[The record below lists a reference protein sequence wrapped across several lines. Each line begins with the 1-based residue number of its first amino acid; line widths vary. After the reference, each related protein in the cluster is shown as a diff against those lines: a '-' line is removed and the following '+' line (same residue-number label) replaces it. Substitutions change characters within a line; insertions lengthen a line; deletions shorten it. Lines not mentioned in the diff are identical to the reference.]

1 MTQAPDIASHTPVI
15 QQFLRV
21 KAEHPDT
28 LLFFR
33 MGDFYE
39 LFFDD
44 AKRAAKLL
52 DITLTARGHS
62 GGEPIPMA
70 GVPYHAVDSYLAR
83 LVRMGESVVICEQVG
98 DPATSKGPVE
108 RQVARIVTPGT
119 VTDALLLEERRD
131 NLLLAINIQA
141 DRHGIAALDLARGVI
156 TLTEVVARS
165 DLFAELERLAPAE
178 LLLADDQS
186 VDRYEHICKGI
197 RQLAPWHFDSQSGR
211 RALCEQLGAVD
222 LRGFGCE
229 ELQLAHGASGALLVY
244 AKDTQR
250 AALPQIRTLVAQ
262 SRDDAITL
270 DANTRRNLELD
281 QSMSGEVAHSLVAV
295 LDETTTPMGARALRR
310 WLHRPLRDVQA
321 VEERLNAVQA
331 LIDASYG
338 DALQDLLRQ
347 LGDVERIVGRIGI
360 GNARPRDLDQ
370 LAHALGLAPQLLAV
384 CALPSLEKWAAAM
397 DGLSDE
403 AAFVRGAIVDNPPT
417 VIRDGGVIAE
427 GFDAELDELRTLS
440 ADVSRILVDI
450 ETRERERTGVSTL
463 KVGFNRVHGYYIELS
478 KAHSSD
484 VPCEYIRRQTL
495 KNAERFVTGELK
507 ALEDK
512 VLSARERALARE
524 RMLYEQVLA
533 TLRESLGPLQ
543 AFADAL
549 AHIDVFNS
557 FGVTATT
564 YEFARPT
571 FRDTPGL
578 HIRQGRHPVVER
590 LVDEPFVANDLE
602 LDDSVRMLLVTGP
615 NMGGKSTYMRQNA
628 LIVLLAYCG
637 AYIPAA
643 AAEIGPID
651 RIFTRIGAGDD
662 LATGRSTFMVEMSET
677 AEILNSAT
685 PDSLV
690 LMDEIGRGTSTY
702 DGLAIAWASAA
713 HLAAQVRAL
722 TLFATHY
729 FELTALE
736 HEYTGVQNV
745 HFEAIEEGT
754 RVVFAH
760 RVKDGPTDRSYGLQV
775 AALAGLPDSVLRQAR
790 ARLDHLSSTVADGA
804 GRRNVP
810 ESQLALFTAAAP
822 HPVVEAV
829 ESIDLDNL
837 TAKQA
842 LDLLYKL
849 RALLASDKSR

>member
-119 VTDALLLEERRD
+119 VTDAVLLEERRD
-131 NLLLAINIQA
+131 NILLAINIQA
-141 DRHGIAALDLARGVI
+141 HGHGVAALDLARGVI

-186 VDRYEHICKGI
+186 AIPFEHICKGI
-197 RQLAPWHFDSQSGR
+197 RQLAPWHFDSQSGK
-211 RALCEQLGAVD
+211 RALGEQLGTVD

-229 ELQLAHGASGALLVY
+229 DLHLAHGAAGALLVY

-262 SRDDAITL
+262 SRNDAITL

-310 WLHRPLRDVQA
+310 WLHRPLRDVRT
-321 VEERLNAVQA
+321 VTERHDAVQA
-331 LIDASYG
+331 LIDAC
-338 DALQDLLRQ
+338 DIDTLQDLLGQ

-384 CALPSLEKWAAAM
+384 CGLPSLEKWVASM
-397 DGLSDE
+397 DGLSAE
-403 AAFVRGAIVDNPPT
+403 AAFVRSAIVENPPV

-440 ADVSRILVDI
+440 ADVSSILVDI

-484 VPCEYIRRQTL
+484 VPAEYIRRQTL

-524 RMLYEQVLA
+524 RTLYEQVLS

-564 YEFARPT
+564 YGFARPA
-571 FRDTPGL
+571 FRDAPGL
-578 HIRQGRHPVVER
+578 HIRAGRHPVVER

-602 LDDSVRMLLVTGP
+602 LDDSRRMLLVTGP

-637 AYIPAA
+637 AYVPAA
-643 AAEIGPID
+643 GAEIGPID

-713 HLAAQVRAL
+713 HLAAQVQAL

-736 HEYTGVQNV
+736 HEYASVQNV
-745 HFEAIEEGT
+745 HFDAIEEGS

-790 ARLDHLSSTVADGA
+790 ARLDHLSTTVSDGA
-804 GRRNVP
+804 DRRNAP
-810 ESQLALFTAAAP
+810 EPQLTLFTAAAP
-822 HPVVEAV
+822 HPVIEAI
-829 ESIDLDNL
+829 ESTDPDDL
-837 TAKQA
+837 TPKQA
-842 LDLLYKL
+842 LEVVYKL
-849 RALLASDKSR
+849 RALLVLDKFR